1 MPAGGKFRILMILLL
16 AVATTAVFIFVPVQD
31 HLLSLLAEMKQIGPW
46 GAVWI
51 SIIYIPACL
60 LFIPGSL
67 ITLGAGF
74 AFGPVIGTL
83 AVSVGSVAGATAAF
97 LMGRTLARGWISR
110 KVMLNPKFQAIDSA
124 VGERGFRIVLLTR
137 LSLVFPFNLLN
148 YAFGLTNVRLR
159 DYVLA
164 SWIGMLPGT
173 ILYVYAGSAIKDLAE
188 LASGERERSTAESV
202 LFFAGLL
209 VTIIVTVYITRI
221 ANRALK
227 QSMPKPT
234 TDSVKPGD
242 STPDVFDE

>member
-1 MPAGGKFRILMILLL
+1 MPAGGKFRVLMILLL
-16 AVATTAVFIFVPVQD
+16 AVAITAVLIFVPVKD
-31 HLLSLLAEMKQIGPW
+31 YLLSLLAEVKQIGPW

-97 LMGRTLARGWISR
+97 LMGRTLARGWIAN
-110 KVMLNPKFQAIDSA
+110 KVMRNPQFQAIDSA

-137 LSLVFPFNLLN
+137 LSPAFPFNLLN
-148 YAFGLTNVRLR
+148 YAFGLTSVSLR

-173 ILYVYAGSAIKDLAE
+173 IMYVYLGSAIKDLAE
-188 LASGERERSTAESV
+188 LASGKRERSTAENV

-209 VTIIVTVYITRI
+209 VTIVVTVYITRI

-227 QSMPKPT
+227 QSMPEPT
-234 TDSVKPGD
+234 TNSVKTGN
-242 STPDVFDE
+242 STPDMFDE